1 MKEWIRQFLLIKT
14 AERRAIITLL
24 VLIFITLLIF
34 LLLPAIFPPKLSEIN
49 IKELIDSTTSEI
61 SVKQEKKT
69 IAATSNEWNLH
80 AFDPNTVSKNELIEM
95 GFSEKMAAIW
105 TNYTSKG
112 AKFYHADDMKKLYGM
127 NDEIYSRIENYIV
140 IPTSPN
146 NYNSITT
153 SKDNLPKVN
162 SKNII
167 INLNVA
173 DTSELM
179 KLPMIGSKRAQM
191 IIKYRNLLGGFIQ
204 MEQLK
209 EVYGLNDTIYDAIK
223 NRLFIEKGFQP
234 IKVPINFRN
243 EKELSKHP
251 YIKPVAKV
259 IANYKKEHGPFE
271 TKEDLKKI
279 YSMDAKT
286 LDKILPYINFDLE

>member
-1 MKEWIRQFLLIKT
+1 
-14 AERRAIITLL
+14 
-24 VLIFITLLIF
+24 
-34 LLLPAIFPPKLSEIN
+34 
-49 IKELIDSTTSEI
+49 
-61 SVKQEKKT
+61 
-69 IAATSNEWNLH
+69 
-80 AFDPNTVSKNELIEM
+80 
-95 GFSEKMAAIW
+95 
-105 TNYTSKG
+105 
-112 AKFYHADDMKKLYGM
+112 MKKLYGM

-223 NRLFIEKGFQP
+223 NRLFIKR
-234 IKVPINFRN
+234 I
-243 EKELSKHP
+243 S
-251 YIKPVAKV
+251 
-259 IANYKKEHGPFE
+259 
-271 TKEDLKKI
+271 T
-279 YSMDAKT
+279 
-286 LDKILPYINFDLE
+286 DKSPNQL